1 MSGLV
6 SSVSNSP
13 PISRVFK
20 PVHSWSR
27 LAWAFLFVFALCGAV
42 RAQPFM
48 WVDDQG
54 RPTEQAVQAVDILM
68 RASEHALD
76 PAAYDAQALQQSV
89 LAAQGR
95 VLYVEEA
102 AALDRS
108 LTAAMELFLSDLH
121 LGRVEPRK
129 VNANFDGN
137 HATLSFNA
145 AFYLYSAVSEN
156 RLVQAVREA
165 APAWPIYADLQG
177 ALAAYRELQ
186 GHEAWSTPLPAI
198 PGNKLEPG
206 QSYNGLQ
213 ALAYRLATL
222 GDLSPDAFLPARYEG
237 ILIDAVKK
245 FQLRHGL
252 EQDGIVGRGTLAQ
265 LEVTPAQRVRQIEL
279 SMERL
284 RWTPLLQGERMIMV
298 NLPEFML
305 HAYEVRD
312 GRVVPALEM
321 RVVVGKALDTDTPV
335 FDEDM
340 TQVEFSPYWNIPIS
354 IARSE
359 TIPRLRRDPAY
370 FNQQGL
376 EFVTRDGQVI
386 RSLSESHLQA
396 VQNGQMRIRQRPG
409 PRNAV
414 GDIKFILP
422 NNSNIYLHH
431 TPAMQLF
438 QRTRRDFSHGCI
450 RVEEPVALAKFVLQD
465 ASNWPEDRIR
475 AAMSAGKSRTIRL
488 PQPIPVVIAYS
499 TAVVKH
505 GSVYFFPDI
514 YGHDKLLDAALREST
529 RARATLRAEVSAA
542 N

>member
-1 MSGLV
+1 M
-6 SSVSNSP
+6 
-13 PISRVFK
+13 
-20 PVHSWSR
+20 
-27 LAWAFLFVFALCGAV
+27 WAIFLLCALCGAV
-42 RAQPFM
+42 RAQPLM
-48 WVDDQG
+48 WMDHQG
-54 RPTEQAVQAVDILM
+54 QPTEQAVQAVEILT
-68 RASEHALD
+68 RASEHGLD
-76 PAAYDAQALQQSV
+76 PLLYDAQVLQQEIS
-89 LAAQGR
+89 AAVQGHG
-95 VLYVEEA
+95 LLPEQA
-102 AALDRS
+102 AALDKA
-108 LTAAMELFLSDLH
+108 LTAAMEGFLSDLH
-121 LGRVEPRK
+121 LGRVDPRK
-129 VNANFDGN
+129 VNANFDG
-137 HATLSFNA
+137 HEPSTFNA

-165 APAWPIYADLQG
+165 APSLPLYADLQA
-177 ALAAYRELQ
+177 ALASYRELQ
-186 GHEAWSTPLPAI
+186 GHEAWRTSLPAI

-206 QSYNGLQ
+206 QAYNGLQ
-213 ALAYRLATL
+213 ALAYRLAAL

-237 ILIDAVKK
+237 ILVDAVKK

-265 LEVTPAQRVRQIEL
+265 LEVTPAQRARQIEL

-284 RWTPLLQGERMIMV
+284 RWTPLLQGERIVMV

-305 HAYEVRD
+305 HAYEMRNGQLEPV
-312 GRVVPALEM
+312 LEM

-376 EFVTRDGQVI
+376 EFVARDGQVI
-386 RSLSESHLQA
+386 RTLSDSYLQA

-431 TPAMQLF
+431 TPATQLF
-438 QRTRRDFSHGCI
+438 ARNRRDFSHGCI
-450 RVEEPVALAKFVLQD
+450 RVEEPVALAQFVLQGAPD
-465 ASNWPEDRIR
+465 WPEDRIR

-499 TAVVKH
+499 TAVVRH

>member
-6 SSVSNSP
+6 GSVSNFPSLK
-13 PISRVFK
+13 RARK
-20 PVHSWSR
+20 PVSLWSR
-27 LAWAFLFVFALCGAV
+27 LVWAFLLAFALFGVV

-48 WVDDQG
+48 WVDQG

-68 RASEHALD
+68 RAGEHALD
-76 PAAYDAQALQQSV
+76 PAVYDARALQQDV
-89 LAAQGR
+89 LDAVQGR
-95 VLYVEEA
+95 GLLPDEA
-102 AALDRS
+102 ATLDKS
-108 LTAAMELFLSDLH
+108 LTAAMERFLSDLH
-121 LGRVEPRK
+121 VGRVDPRK
-129 VNANFDGN
+129 VSANFDG
-137 HATLSFNA
+137 HDPLMFNA

-156 RLVQAVREA
+156 RLAQAVREA
-165 APAWPIYADLQG
+165 APTLPIYADLQS
-177 ALAAYRELQ
+177 ALASYRELQ
-186 GHEAWSTPLPAI
+186 GHEAWATPLPAI

-206 QSYNGLQ
+206 QAYGGLQ
-213 ALAYRLATL
+213 AMAYRLAVL

-237 ILIDAVKK
+237 ILVDAVKK

-252 EQDGIVGRGTLAQ
+252 EQDGIVGRATLAQ
-265 LEVTPAQRVRQIEL
+265 LEITPAQRVRQIEL

-284 RWTPLLQGERMIMV
+284 RWTPLLQGERIIMV

-305 HAYEVRD
+305 YAYEVRD
-312 GRVVPALEM
+312 GQVKPALEM

-370 FNQQGL
+370 FDQQGL
-376 EFVTRDGQVI
+376 EFVTRDGRVI
-386 RSLSESHLQA
+386 RTLSDSNLQA

-422 NNSNIYLHH
+422 NNGNIYLHH

-438 QRTRRDFSHGCI
+438 ERNRRDFSHGCI
-450 RVEEPVALAKFVLQD
+450 RVEEPVALAQFVLR
-465 ASNWPEDRIR
+465 SEPSWTEDRIR

-488 PQPIPVVIAYS
+488 PQPVPVVIAYS

>member
-1 MSGLV
+1 MFAYV
-6 SSVSNSP
+6 SSVSNFIFVSHTGKPVSP
-13 PISRVFK
+13 WSRV
-20 PVHSWSR
+20 V
-27 LAWAFLFVFALCGAV
+27 WAFLLAIALCGAV

-48 WVDDQG
+48 WLDQG
-54 RPTEQAVQAVDILM
+54 RPNEQAVQAVDILV
-68 RASEHALD
+68 RAGEHALD
-76 PAAYDAQALQQSV
+76 PSVYDAQTLQQEV
-89 LAAQGR
+89 
-95 VLYVEEA
+95 
-102 AALDRS
+102 
-108 LTAAMELFLSDLH
+108 LTAARGRELLPDEAAELDRRLTVAMERFLSDLH
-121 LGRVEPRK
+121 LGRVDPRK

-137 HATLSFNA
+137 EPSSFNA
-145 AFYLYSAVSEN
+145 AFYLYSAVSGN

-165 APAWPIYADLQG
+165 APALPSYADLQT
-177 ALAAYRELQ
+177 ALASYRELV
-186 GHEAWSTPLPAI
+186 GHEAWSKPLPAI
-198 PGNKLEPG
+198 PGNKLAPG
-206 QSYNGLQ
+206 QAYNGLQ
-213 ALAYRLATL
+213 PLAYRLATL
-222 GDLSPDAFLPARYEG
+222 GDLTPDAFLPARYDG
-237 ILIDAVKK
+237 VLVNAVKK

-252 EQDGIVGRGTLAQ
+252 DPDGVVGGSTLAQ

-284 RWTPLLQGERMIMV
+284 RWTPLLQGERIIVV

-305 HAYEVRD
+305 YAYEERNGQLESV
-312 GRVVPALEM
+312 LEM

-359 TIPRLRRDPAY
+359 TIPRLRRDPGY
-370 FNQQGL
+370 FSRQGL

-386 RSLSESHLQA
+386 RTLSAGNLQA

-422 NNSNIYLHH
+422 NNGNIYLHH
-431 TPAMQLF
+431 TPATQLF
-438 QRTRRDFSHGCI
+438 QRNRRDFSHGCI
-450 RVEEPVALAKFVLQD
+450 RVEEPVALAKFVLSSD
-465 ASNWPEDRIR
+465 PGWTEARIR

-488 PQPIPVVIAYS
+488 PKPIPVVITYS
-499 TAVVKH
+499 TAVVKY

-529 RARATLRAEVSAA
+529 RARAMLRAEVSAA

>member
-6 SSVSNSP
+6 SSVSNFPSLK
-13 PISRVFK
+13 RARK
-20 PVHSWSR
+20 PVSPWGR
-27 LAWAFLFVFALCGAV
+27 LVWAFLLAFALSGAA

-48 WVDDQG
+48 WVEQG

-68 RASEHALD
+68 RAGEHALD
-76 PAAYDAQALQQSV
+76 PAVYDAQALRQDV
-89 LAAQGR
+89 LDATQGR
-95 VLYVEEA
+95 DLLPDEA
-102 AALDRS
+102 ATLDRS
-108 LTAAMELFLSDLH
+108 LTAAMERFLSDLH
-121 LGRVEPRK
+121 VGRVDPRK
-129 VNANFDGN
+129 VNANFDGQDPS
-137 HATLSFNA
+137 LFNA

-165 APAWPIYADLQG
+165 APTLPIYADLQA
-177 ALAAYRELQ
+177 ALASYRELQ
-186 GHEAWSTPLPAI
+186 GHEAWATPLPAI

-206 QSYNGLQ
+206 QAYGGLQ
-213 ALAYRLATL
+213 ALAYRLAVL

-237 ILIDAVKK
+237 ILVDAVKK

-252 EQDGIVGRGTLAQ
+252 EQDGIVGRATLAQ
-265 LEVTPAQRVRQIEL
+265 LEITPGQRVRQIEL

-284 RWTPLLQGERMIMV
+284 RWTPLLQGERIVVV

-305 HAYEVRD
+305 YAYEVRD
-312 GRVVPALEM
+312 GLIQPALEM

-370 FNQQGL
+370 FDQQGL

-386 RSLSESHLQA
+386 RTLSDSNLQA

-422 NNSNIYLHH
+422 NNGNIYLHH

-438 QRTRRDFSHGCI
+438 ERNRRDFSHGCI
-450 RVEEPVALAKFVLQD
+450 RVEEPVALAQFVLRNEP
-465 ASNWPEDRIR
+465 SWTEDRIR

>member
-6 SSVSNSP
+6 SSVSNFPSLKHA
-13 PISRVFK
+13 RK
-20 PVHSWSR
+20 PVSPWSR
-27 LAWAFLFVFALCGAV
+27 LVWAFLLAFALFGVV

-48 WVDDQG
+48 WVEQG

-68 RASEHALD
+68 RAGEHALD
-76 PAAYDAQALQQSV
+76 PAVYDARALQQDV
-89 LAAQGR
+89 LDAAQGR
-95 VLYVEEA
+95 DLLPDEA
-102 AALDRS
+102 ATLDKS
-108 LTAAMELFLSDLH
+108 LTAAMERFLSDLH
-121 LGRVEPRK
+121 VGRVDPRK
-129 VNANFDGN
+129 VNANFDG
-137 HATLSFNA
+137 HDPLMFNA

-165 APAWPIYADLQG
+165 APTLPIYADLQS
-177 ALAAYRELQ
+177 ALASYRELQ
-186 GHEAWSTPLPAI
+186 DHEAWATPLPAI

-206 QSYNGLQ
+206 QAYGGLQ

-237 ILIDAVKK
+237 ILVDAVKK

-265 LEVTPAQRVRQIEL
+265 LEVTPAQRIRQIEL

-284 RWTPLLQGERMIMV
+284 RWTPLLQGERIVVV

-305 HAYEVRD
+305 YAYEVR
-312 GRVVPALEM
+312 GGQIEPALEM

-370 FNQQGL
+370 FDQQGL

-386 RSLSESHLQA
+386 RTLSDSNLQA

-422 NNSNIYLHH
+422 NNGNIYLHH

-438 QRTRRDFSHGCI
+438 ERNRRDFSHGCI
-450 RVEEPVALAKFVLQD
+450 RVEEPVALAQFVLRNEP
-465 ASNWPEDRIR
+465 SWTEDRIR